1 MNDSEIISGD
11 DARRVPETANAFA
24 NSSGGRI
31 ICRAFEPKMPPEIP
45 YIIEADGS
53 VYVPP
58 LVWHKKPSVL
68 NGKVYRRI
76 EGQNVISG
84 LWAKSIMAADAHE
97 FSRDDFP
104 VEDVE
109 LNERAVREF
118 TRKVFADGDFSHGEF
133 LRRAGVYSGK
143 YLTFAGALMFGDIL
157 MVKAVLESPS
167 EHAEIEASNIWF
179 ACTEILP
186 RLTLALSPKCAEAFT
201 EMFVNSLLHSDYNI
215 DNHVNITII
224 PDPARV
230 IIDNPGTIRGSI
242 RNHRLQKMF
251 DFLGITHKKLHG
263 LDIIKK
269 YMPNFN
275 LEEDMLELRTI
286 STLNIEG
293 HSELPNPIIL

>member
-1 MNDSEIISGD
+1 MNDIEIISRD
-11 DARRVPETANAFA
+11 NAKRFPETVNAFA

-31 ICRAFEPKMPPEIP
+31 ICNGFEPRMPPEIP

-76 EGQNVISG
+76 EGENVISG
-84 LWAKSIMAADAHE
+84 LRAKSMIAADAHE

-104 VEDVE
+104 VENVE
-109 LNERAVREF
+109 LDERAVREF
-118 TRKVFADGDFSHGEF
+118 TQKVFVDGDFF
-133 LRRAGVYSGK
+133 RRCGIFSGK
-143 YLTFAGALMFGDIL
+143 FLTFAGALMFGDIL
-157 MVKAVLESPS
+157 RVRAVLETPDR
-167 EHAEIEASNIWF
+167 HAEVEASNIWF
-179 ACTEILP
+179 AYAEILP
-186 RLTLALSPKCAEAFT
+186 RLTLALSAKCSEAFT

-215 DNHVNITII
+215 DTHVNITII

-230 IIDNPGTIRGSI
+230 IIDNPGTIRGST
-242 RNHRLQKMF
+242 RNHRLKKMF
-251 DFLGITHKKLHG
+251 ELLGMTHEKFHG

-275 LEEDMLELRTI
+275 LEQDMLELRTI

-293 HSELPNPIIL
+293 RCELPNPIIL